1 MARTFVI
8 LNPAADAVQDVEAL
22 VERIRL
28 SGDAIIFRRAARVTV
43 NSRPGM
49 CFNVDAELIG
59 NEPADFEML
68 SRMLQFVLA
77 AP

>member
-1 MARTFVI
+1 MKKSTPEMKKTWSPPAYLRSAAPARST
-8 LNPAADAVQDVEAL
+8 D
-22 VERIRL
+22 
-28 SGDAIIFRRAARVTV
+28 GIIFRRGAKVTV